1 MKNKTVCKSIEKLHT
16 NCQILFSTKWNT
28 FTERFD
34 KYNDWITLQTRI
46 LLRRLRVII
55 MVVSMLVPILSDY
68 GEFIYKVYL

>member
-1 MKNKTVCKSIEKLHT
+1 MENKTVGKSIEKLHT